1 MATNTNPYVNN
12 IVDLQ
17 NVSLDIRGVNSNASV
32 QDQINK
38 ILKIVNPD
46 TGIVFANALSNL
58 TAGVPI
64 NVFGGIN
71 LSNCGLYFNGSLFSG
86 SGGGGGSSS
95 VGLPPG
101 GNEGEVLTKNSAI
114 NYDVKWSP
122 TSSGSAFKSG
132 LFKVAFNGP
141 SIFSTTV
148 FDTENFPDS
157 IGIWSTPTPTSLSL
171 TFNNKNY
178 TIINMPNVSG
188 NVNWWN
194 GSVYKVNPIPTI
206 GVSGPFPGITFTYSG
221 TNWVMT
227 YSITGTTYAAAT
239 NNGQYGFF
247 MYLNVFN

>member
-32 QDQINK
+32 QDQINR

-46 TGIVFANALSNL
+46 TGVVFANALSNL

-64 NVFGGIN
+64 NVYGGIN
-71 LSNCGLYFNGSLFSG
+71 LSNSGLYFNGSLFSG
-86 SGGGGGSSS
+86 SGGGGGSGGS

-101 GNEGEVLTKNSAI
+101 GNEGDVLTKNSAI

-122 TSSGSAFKSG
+122 TTSESAFKSG

-148 FDTENFPDS
+148 FDTEQFPVS
-157 IGIWSTPTPTSLSL
+157 IGIWSTPTPTSLTL
-171 TFNNKNY
+171 TFNQLNY
-178 TIINMPNVSG
+178 TIINRH
-188 NVNWWN
+188 
-194 GSVYKVNPIPTI
+194 
-206 GVSGPFPGITFTYSG
+206 
-221 TNWVMT
+221 
-227 YSITGTTYAAAT
+227 
-239 NNGQYGFF
+239 
-247 MYLNVFN
+247 